1 MTRDEFKQ
9 LQVGDRVTHP
19 AFIGFL
25 TVANIETSYD
35 YSVTPATTWTHAITT
50 DNGRLLK
57 IDDRQDV
64 SLLRQLPAQEDQANK
79 GKKEKRAW

>member
-25 TVANIETSYD
+25 TITRVETSYD
-35 YSVTPATTWTHAITT
+35 YSTTPATKWTDTITT
-50 DNGRLLK
+50 DNDRRLKIVDERDVRLLRK
-57 IDDRQDV
+57 
-64 SLLRQLPAQEDQANK
+64 L
-79 GKKEKRAW
+79 

>member
-25 TVANIETSYD
+25 TITRVETSYD
-35 YSVTPATTWTHAITT
+35 YSTTPATKWTDTITT
-50 DNGRLLK
+50 DNGRRLK
-57 IDDRQDV
+57 IIDERDV
-64 SLLRQLPAQEDQANK
+64 RLLRKL
-79 GKKEKRAW
+79 